1 MDTPRKI
8 LEELRQVFT
17 KIGGKDQQIDRSE
30 FKKAMGLKDE
40 YFAERMFSMFDND
53 KSGFIDIEEFLKT
66 VEELVFATEE
76 EKLKFAYQLH
86 DINGMVPSKK
96 TKFLT

>member
-17 KIGGKDQQIDRSE
+17 KIGGKDKLIDRSE

-40 YFAERMFSMFDND
+40 YFAERMFAMFDND
-53 KSGFIDIEEFLKT
+53 KSGVIDLEKFLKT
-66 VEELVFATEE
+66 VE
-76 EKLKFAYQLH
+76 
-86 DINGMVPSKK
+86 
-96 TKFLT
+96 